1 MAFHSENSMS
11 GMGHVAHQPCLYSAV
26 NPYPYCSVAP
36 NQNLY
41 TTESGN
47 LQIYAK
53 QLMMQRLAT
62 ASVYGQTLYPQR
74 SPAIGSNSSNDLYM
88 FPSVATTLNAG
99 YQQTYGSKVQSSPMT
114 TDYTRILDASNQLK
128 CPKPAHPFY
137 WRKRGNSV
145 PAEGMTRT
153 KDKYRVVYT
162 DKQRVGLE
170 KEFKI
175 NKFITMQR
183 KTELSKE
190 LDLSERQVSVFFFF
204 FFFFF
209 FYLPLVFWYLQ
220 GFHMYCAR
228 AKVFT
233 TRLLN
238 SGQSSPNLNPI
249 VAVHK

>member
-11 GMGHVAHQPCLYSAV
+11 SMGHVAHQPCLYSAV

-41 TTESGN
+41 TAESGN

-62 ASVYGQTLYPQR
+62 ASAYGHTLYPQR

-88 FPSVATTLNAG
+88 FPSIATTLNAG
-99 YQQTYGSKVQSSPMT
+99 YQQTYGSKVQSSPPALQMT
-114 TDYTRILDASNQLK
+114 TDYTGIRDASNPLK

-170 KEFKI
+170 KEFKT

-190 LDLSERQVSVFFFF
+190 LDLSERQVSAFL
-204 FFFFF
+204 
-209 FYLPLVFWYLQ
+209 LPF
-220 GFHMYCAR
+220 GFM
-228 AKVFT
+228 V
-233 TRLLN
+233 
-238 SGQSSPNLNPI
+238 SPGLS
-249 VAVHK
+249 